1 MHLQQRINNLF
12 SYVKK
17 IIKNNNKD
25 SFNHKR
31 EVSLMNFEMLI
42 SFNLLMLHISLTL
55 AQETDQPETNYK
67 LKNFGTDN

>member
-17 IIKNNNKD
+17 IIKNNNKEFKD

-31 EVSLMNFEMLI
+31 EVSLMNFKMLI
-42 SFNLLMLHISLTL
+42 SFNLLMLHISINIGPKNGST
-55 AQETDQPETNYK
+55 PNK
-67 LKNFGTDN
+67 L

>member
-1 MHLQQRINNLF
+1 MHSQQRINNLF

-31 EVSLMNFEMLI
+31 EVSLMNFKMLI
-42 SFNLLMLHISLTL
+42 SFNLLMLHISINIGPKNRSTL
-55 AQETDQPETNYK
+55 NK
-67 LKNFGTDN
+67 L

>member
-1 MHLQQRINNLF
+1 MHSQQRINNLF

-31 EVSLMNFEMLI
+31 EVSLMNFKMLI
-42 SFNLLMLHISLTL
+42 SFNLLMLHISINIG
-55 AQETDQPETNYK
+55 QKTDQPQTNNK
-67 LKNFGTDN
+67 LKKFRSDN